1 MSVQTV
7 LLPVAVLALRPTPG
21 PSAEPVLPLH
31 VLYVGKAG
39 SDRAVDY
46 GAFLKKNF
54 RKVSV
59 AGRVGFDPAAAKAA
73 DVVLLDWSQDES
85 RVGEAKSPFGK
96 LEDWSRPTVLLGSA
110 GLLLA
115 AQWDLIG
122 GAG

>member
-1 MSVQTV
+1 MKPGAI
-7 LLPVAVLALRPTPG
+7 LLIILAMGLCTG
-21 PSAEPVLPLH
+21 TGGAKEAVLPLH
-31 VLYVGKAG
+31 VLYVGKARG
-39 SDRAVDY
+39 DRAADY
-46 GAFLKKNF
+46 TAFLKKHF
-54 RKVSV
+54 KKVTV
-59 AGRVGFDPAAAKAA
+59 AERVGLDPATARDAE
-73 DVVLLDWSQDES
+73 VVVLDWSQDES